1 VVQTFKVRIPV
12 GPLSLLTINGIHGK
26 NYAMDM
32 MTEYAKRSEE
42 RKLIK
47 KETRPT
53 VVIGLVLLFLS
64 VIYGVAAYGIKIQP
78 TMTFELLEKI
88 YGIVNLA
95 VVMLLIVILAVRKT
109 IYYSPRFI
117 REDFTL
123 AQVLARWRRIDIVLL
138 AISEVIP
145 LCGLVLTFLGI
156 PFDRNF
162 HFFLVSG
169 LLTIILMPLGI
180 KVRSKLS
187 ILRKHFPGI

>member
-1 VVQTFKVRIPV
+1 
-12 GPLSLLTINGIHGK
+12 
-26 NYAMDM
+26 MDLI
-32 MTEYAKRSEE
+32 TEYAKRSEE

-47 KETRPT
+47 KETRT
-53 VVIGLVLLFLS
+53 TLVMGLGLFLLS
-64 VIYGVAAYGIKIQP
+64 VIYGVVAYSLEIESSLTSASQ
-78 TMTFELLEKI
+78 EKI

-123 AQVLARWRRIDIVLL
+123 KQVLAKWRQIDILLL
-138 AISEVIP
+138 AISEAIP
-145 LCGLVLTFLGI
+145 LCGLALTFLGI

-169 LLTIILMPLGI
+169 LLIIILMPVGI